1 MKILVPV
8 KFTVDYNI
16 RVHVNAD
23 GSGVETENLK
33 HSVNPFDEIALEE
46 AIRLKEAGIA
56 SEVVAVTIG
65 NAKAEG
71 ALRHCLALGADA
83 ATHITSEQAI
93 EPIAAA
99 QILGAYAKQV
109 NAKLVLMGKQ
119 AIDDDYNQT
128 GQMLAAHLDWPQA
141 TFISELNMDGDQAN
155 VMREVDD
162 GLVKASLSLPCV
174 ATVDLRLNEPRYPTL
189 PNIMKAKSKPIESI
203 DVGTFGVNITPK
215 LNMLRFETPD
225 TSRNAAELGSADE
238 LVEMIKGKVA
248 EL

>member
-8 KFTVDYNI
+8 KFAVDYNI

-23 GSGVETENLK
+23 GSGVDTENLK

-56 SEVVAVTIG
+56 GEVVAVTIG
-65 NAKAEG
+65 NAKSEE

-83 ATHITSEQAI
+83 ATHITCDQTI
-93 EPIAAA
+93 EPLAAA
-99 QILGAYAKQV
+99 QILGAYAKQID
-109 NAKLVLMGKQ
+109 AKLLLMGKQ

-141 TFISELNMDGDQAN
+141 TFISELTIDGEHVT

-162 GLVKASLSLPCV
+162 GLAKATLSLPCV

-189 PNIMKAKSKPIESI
+189 PNIMKAKSKPIEKI
-203 DVGTFGVNITPK
+203 AVDTFGVDTAPK
-215 LNMLRFETPD
+215 LSMQAFETPD
-225 TSRNAAELGSADE
+225 TSRAGAMLGSTEE
-238 LVEMIKGKVA
+238 LVELIKEKVA